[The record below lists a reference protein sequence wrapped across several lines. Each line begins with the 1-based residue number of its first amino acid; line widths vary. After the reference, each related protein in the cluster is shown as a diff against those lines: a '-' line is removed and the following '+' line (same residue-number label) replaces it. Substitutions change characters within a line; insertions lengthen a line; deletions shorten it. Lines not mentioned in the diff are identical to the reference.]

1 MSSCELS
8 CPSWSR
14 ADGQWDQQRQR
25 VYAAPL
31 DIPEAP
37 EGAND
42 LTTSEVISSIEP
54 SNVNHVWVVSRLS
67 GSEDVMSLRT
77 SSWVILP

>member
-1 MSSCELS
+1 
-8 CPSWSR
+8 
-14 ADGQWDQQRQR
+14 

-42 LTTSEVISSIEP
+42 LTTSEIIQSIEP
-54 SNVNHVWVVSRLS
+54 TSINHVWVVSRLS

-77 SSWVILP
+77 ST

>member
-1 MSSCELS
+1 VL
-8 CPSWSR
+8 R
-14 ADGQWDQQRQR
+14 ADGQWDAQRQR

-31 DIPEAP
+31 DVPEAP

-42 LTTSEVISSIEP
+42 LTTSEIISSIEP
-54 SNVNHVWVVSRLS
+54 SSVNHVWVVSRLS

-77 SSWVILP
+77 STYV